1 MIGLG
6 VGQRQNERC
15 RRPPRSRG
23 AGARLPCLL
32 GLDRQP
38 VGSVG
43 VRLAVAPSPAISIAA
58 LSLAAAGVLAALP
71 TFWAS
76 VTMQATGTRAA
87 LTIALVNSIGN
98 LAGFAGPYLVGWIK
112 TATDAYVW
120 AMVALL
126 AALGERRVAD
136 IDGPAFA
143 PDGRG

>member
-1 MIGLG
+1 
-6 VGQRQNERC
+6 
-15 RRPPRSRG
+15 
-23 AGARLPCLL
+23 
-32 GLDRQP
+32 
-38 VGSVG
+38 
-43 VRLAVAPSPAISIAA
+43 
-58 LSLAAAGVLAALP
+58 
-71 TFWAS
+71 
-76 VTMQATGTRAA
+76 MQATGTRAA

-120 AMVALL
+120 AMVALALGPLVSILLL

>member
-1 MIGLG
+1 MGID
-6 VGQRQNERC
+6 
-15 RRPPRSRG
+15 P
-23 AGARLPCLL
+23 AGFAC
-32 GLDRQP
+32 D
-38 VGSVG
+38 
-43 VRLAVAPSPAISIAA
+43 AVAPSPAISIAA

-112 TATDAYVW
+112 TTTDAYVW
-120 AMVALL
+120 AMVALAFGPLLSILLL
-126 AALGERRVAD
+126 AALGGRRVAD